1 MAGLIDRGFRISNFE
16 FRQRTSANLEG
27 VIAQLELS
35 SRYGMQTEE
44 FSALMKHRII
54 EILLVAS
61 HYDAFV
67 LEEDGQLTELVFEEY
82 RNLDLNL
89 RYAPRFTRVSSA
101 EEACKYIQDRDFD
114 MVITTPRPQDSELES
129 LIERLRIIQPDIPV
143 GLLAA
148 HAWELPWLEDLRAS
162 GAVDWVFLWQGN
174 VQALLAMIKQVED
187 RLNADHD
194 ILEGGVQAIV
204 IVEDDVR
211 AYSAYL
217 PQIYTEVTSQT
228 SRLMADGLNLSH
240 RLLRI
245 RARPK
250 ILLAQNWEEAFELY
264 RKYAKNVL
272 GVICDVSFPRG
283 GEVDE
288 FAGIELARTI
298 RSEDEDLP
306 ILLQSADKSH
316 EPRAAE
322 VDAEFVW
329 KKSPTLLD
337 DLRRFIQDHFGFGDF
352 IFKFPDGKPI
362 ARASDVREML
372 KLLETM
378 PDQSL
383 VFHANRNHFSAWLK
397 ARTEFELA
405 SAIRPRKVSEFAS
418 SSELRQFLIQTI
430 TRYLREI
437 RSHVIT
443 DFDGE
448 TYDRFVAFA
457 RIGTGSLGGKGR
469 GLAFMHKVLATG
481 ALDMPGVRV
490 SVPQTVVLASDVFE
504 DFLDGNDLRRLA
516 LEADLLSDAE
526 ILDEFRSG
534 RFAPGLVSQLIKL
547 LESNRDPLAV
557 RSSSILEDSV
567 YQPFAGVYSTIMLP
581 NTHPSLDVRLAQLL
595 EAVKVVYA
603 STYFRHSRAYIDT
616 TPYRIEEE
624 VMAVLVQRLVGRRW
638 GDRFYPTFSGVASS
652 SNFYPFG
659 NMKPE
664 DGVAQ
669 VALGLGKSV
678 VEGFE
683 ALRFSPPHPQS
694 LPQFSS
700 VPDILRNAQRRF
712 YALDMSRG
720 DMLPGLNVDANL
732 LHLETSEAVADGA
745 ANSIVST
752 FRRADD
758 RISTGVVEGGT
769 PLITFAPILKGRIL
783 PLADVL
789 CRLLPTCAE
798 GMASPVE
805 MEFAA
810 DIKPGLGTVQTFHVL
825 QLRPLVVEEMN
836 VEVHLDTQ
844 TLQDALVRSEMALGH
859 GRRETISD
867 VILIQPEG
875 FDRANTA
882 QAASV
887 IEALNRNLRQDGC
900 HSILIG
906 PGRWGSRDPWLG
918 IPVTWPQISSVRAIV
933 ETDFSDLQVEPSL
946 GSHFFH
952 NLTCFGVAFFAVHE
966 HLDQGGVNWPWF
978 QTHEPVSVELDGAIR
993 HIRLERPAQV
1003 LVDGSSGRGVIL
1015 EGVEGRE

>member
-1 MAGLIDRGFRISNFE
+1 
-16 FRQRTSANLEG
+16 
-27 VIAQLELS
+27 
-35 SRYGMQTEE
+35 
-44 FSALMKHRII
+44 MKHRII

-89 RYAPRFTRVSSA
+89 RYAPRFTRVSSGG
-101 EEACKYIQDRDFD
+101 EACEVIQERDFD
-114 MVITTPRPQDSELES
+114 MVITTPRLQDTAMEEFVGRVRE
-129 LIERLRIIQPDIPV
+129 IHPDIPV
-143 GLLAA
+143 GLVAA
-148 HAWELPWLEDLRAS
+148 HAWELPWLEDLRQS

-187 RLNADHD
+187 RRNADHD
-194 ILEGGVQAIV
+194 ILRGGVQAIV
-204 IVEDDVR
+204 VIEDDVR
-211 AYSAYL
+211 SYSAYL

-250 ILLAQNWEEAFELY
+250 ILLAQTWEEAFELY
-264 RKYAKNVL
+264 RTYGKNVL
-272 GVICDVSFPRG
+272 GVICDVSFPRDG
-283 GEVDE
+283 VVDDL
-288 FAGIELARTI
+288 AGIDLAREI

-306 ILLQSADKSH
+306 ILLQSAERSH
-316 EPRAAE
+316 ETRARE
-322 VDAEFVW
+322 VGAEFAW

-337 DLRRFIQDHFGFGDF
+337 DLRQFIQDRFGFGDF
-352 IFKFPDGKPI
+352 VFRFPDGRPI
-362 ARASDVREML
+362 ARASDMREML
-372 KLLETM
+372 TLLESM

-383 VFHANRNHFSAWLK
+383 VYHASRNHFSAWLK

-405 SAIRPRKVSEFAS
+405 SMMRPRKVSEFAS
-418 SSELRQFLIQTI
+418 STELRQFLIETI
-430 TRYLREI
+430 TTYLRELQ
-437 RSHVIT
+437 SHVIT
-443 DFDGE
+443 DFEGD

-469 GLAFMHKVLATG
+469 GLAFMHKLLASNG
-481 ALDMPGVRV
+481 FDMPGVRIT
-490 SVPQTVVLASDVFE
+490 VPQTVVLASDIFE

-516 LEADLLSDAE
+516 LEADVLSDAE

-547 LESNRDPLAV
+547 LEANRDPLAV

-567 YQPFAGVYSTIMLP
+567 YQPFAGVYTTIMLP

-595 EAVKVVYA
+595 EAVKTVYA
-603 STYFRHSRAYIDT
+603 STYFRHARAYIET

-638 GDRFYPTFSGVASS
+638 GDRFYPTLSGVASS
-652 SNFYPFG
+652 YNFYPFG
-659 NMKPE
+659 NMTSE

-683 ALRFSPPHPQS
+683 ALRFSPAYPQV

-712 YALDMSRG
+712 YALDMTR
-720 DMLPGLNVDANL
+720 DDVLPGLRADANL
-732 LHLETSEAVADGA
+732 LHLETSEAIGDGSA
-745 ANSIVST
+745 SSIVST
-752 FRRADD
+752 YQRADD
-758 RISTGVVEGGT
+758 RITTGLVDGGA
-769 PLITFAPILKGRIL
+769 PLITFEPILRGRIL
-783 PLADVL
+783 PLPDIL
-789 CRLLPTCAE
+789 TQLLPACAD

-805 MEFAA
+805 IEFAA
-810 DIKPGLGTVQTFHVL
+810 DIRPGLGRTQVFNVL
-825 QLRPLVVEEMN
+825 QLRPLVVEDLK
-836 VEVHLDTQ
+836 VEIHLDPETM
-844 TLQDALVRSEMALGH
+844 DRALVRSDMALGH

-867 VILIQPEG
+867 VILIHPDH
-875 FDRANTA
+875 FDRSTTG
-882 QAASV
+882 QAASA
-887 IEALNRNLRQDGC
+887 IENLNRALRQEGR

-918 IPVTWPQISSVRAIV
+918 IPVTWPMISSVRAIV
-933 ETDFSDLQVEPSL
+933 ETDFQDLQVEPSL

-966 HLDQGGVNWPWF
+966 HRDQGNVNWSWF
-978 QTHEPVSVELDGAIR
+978 EGQEPAVALLDGAVR

-1003 LVDGSSGRGVIL
+1003 LVDGASGHGVIL
-1015 EGVEGRE
+1015 EGPEGGAS